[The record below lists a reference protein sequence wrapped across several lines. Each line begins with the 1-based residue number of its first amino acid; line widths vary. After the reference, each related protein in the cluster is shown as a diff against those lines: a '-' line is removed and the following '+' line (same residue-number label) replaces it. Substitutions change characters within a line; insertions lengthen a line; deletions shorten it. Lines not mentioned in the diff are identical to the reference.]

1 MIKLYDIKKIRGGII
16 TIQIMFNADEKT
28 FKNHVELSQDD
39 PIAMQIIK
47 IYLMKKKKDINADII
62 TNMKNTILISL

>member
-28 FKNHVELSQDD
+28 FKNHVELSQDV
-39 PIAMQIIK
+39 PTAMQIIK
-47 IYLMKKKKDINADII
+47 IYLMKKKKEINADII